1 MRKVLSVIH
10 FPIFGGLHNQVL
22 RLHAPLAQR
31 GWEVIA
37 VLPEDGSDA
46 AGRLRAAGI
55 RVIQMP
61 LHRPRKSFNPLLHV
75 ALGLCLGP
83 EIHRLSRVIRDHR
96 IDVVQVSSPMN
107 PHGALAARLEGV
119 AVVWQLASTFTP
131 KLIRRIMMPFVMR
144 FADVVMSW
152 GFEVARS
159 HRGATELGERLV
171 LVFPPVDT
179 NQFRPDED
187 LRRRAREA
195 LGVSGDNILVGTVGN
210 LNWMKGH
217 EFLVRAAA
225 VVCRERP
232 DIVFRI
238 LGAQTPSNAAYY
250 QRSVVQEARQLGL
263 LEGNRLRI
271 VEPGDQVAELLPA
284 FDLFVLTSRL
294 EGVPTAVL
302 EAMSCG
308 LPVVVTDVGAVREL
322 VEDGITGYIVPPLDP
337 EAIARAILRLARA
350 PDLRGAMGEVARR
363 RAVERYDVRSCAET
377 HIKAYELAIAHRR
390 KAKTPTS

>member
-1 MRKVLSVIH
+1 
-10 FPIFGGLHNQVL
+10 
-22 RLHAPLAQR
+22 
-31 GWEVIA
+31 
-37 VLPEDGSDA
+37 
-46 AGRLRAAGI
+46 
-55 RVIQMP
+55 
-61 LHRPRKSFNPLLHV
+61 
-75 ALGLCLGP
+75 
-83 EIHRLSRVIRDHR
+83 
-96 IDVVQVSSPMN
+96 
-107 PHGALAARLEGV
+107 
-119 AVVWQLASTFTP
+119 
-131 KLIRRIMMPFVMR
+131 MMPFVMR